1 MARLGLNSTSA
12 LLLLALVGGPGCS
25 DDSQADETAGGGGT
39 EASGSTGAPP
49 TTGPAASTGQAET
62 EGGSSDG
69 SSTGSDIDDGPQ
81 PSGPDNAIDP
91 AAPGPYQVGVM
102 TVEFVDPTREDGR
115 TLVTEIWYPATDE
128 AIGMDTVTYAPEDIF
143 RPDAIEVLG
152 NDITSEIVTT
162 AVRDAP
168 MRADAGPYPV
178 VFFSHGSGG
187 IRMQS
192 TYYTVDMASHGY
204 VVVSPDHIGNTL
216 SDIIVTGDLTTADLA
231 ESLGNRP
238 LDLSFVREELELLE
252 EGDPLSEIM
261 DFEHVGVTGHS
272 FGALTSLRWMG
283 QGADVDAVVAQ
294 APPSM
299 ELNWLAISTPLA
311 DFTTPIQLQVG
322 GTDLTLPAE
331 TNADTVWDAASEPR
345 SRMTLS
351 NAGHFTFS
359 DMCSLNI
366 ADIEAVAELGVSS
379 ALEDGCTKQNTDP
392 EIAGAAIRHYGIG
405 FFNVYLRGSTPTL
418 DLLTQEAGEAIAGD
432 ILTWEAEL

>member
-1 MARLGLNSTSA
+1 MQRLGLNPTSA
-12 LLLLALVGGPGCS
+12 LLTLALLGASGCS
-25 DDSQADETAGGGGT
+25 DDAEADQSTGEGET
-39 EASGSTGAPP
+39 EAGTTGAPSTTEPTDSTAASETDADTAESGSTG
-49 TTGPAASTGQAET
+49 E
-62 EGGSSDG
+62 DG
-69 SSTGSDIDDGPQ
+69 EDGPQ
-81 PSGPDNAIDP
+81 PSGPGVAIDP
-91 AAPGPYQVGVM
+91 AAPGPFQVGVM
-102 TVEFVDPTREDGR
+102 TVEFVDPTREGGR
-115 TLVTEIWYPATDE
+115 TLVTEIWYPATDD
-128 AIGMDTVTYAPEDIF
+128 AIGMETVTYSPQDIF
-143 RPDAIEVLG
+143 RPDAVEVLG
-152 NDITSEIVTT
+152 EDLSSEIVTT

-168 MRADAGPYPV
+168 MRSDAGPYPV

-187 IRMQS
+187 VRMQS

-238 LDLSFVREELELLE
+238 LDLSFLREELELLE
-252 EGDPLSEIM
+252 DGDPLAELM

-294 APPSM
+294 APPGM
-299 ELNWLAISTPLA
+299 DLNWLAISTPLA

-322 GTDLTLPAE
+322 GTDLTLPPE
-331 TNADTVWDAASEPR
+331 TNADTVWDAASKPR

-379 ALEDGCTKQNTDP
+379 ALEDGCTKENTDP
-392 EIAGAAIRHYGIG
+392 AVAGAAIRHYGIG

-432 ILTWEAEL
+432 LLTWEADL

>member
-1 MARLGLNSTSA
+1 MLAILGA
-12 LLLLALVGGPGCS
+12 PGCS
-25 DDSQADETAGGGGT
+25 DDNEANEASETTAAGGTDTGSSTAPATT
-39 EASGSTGAPP
+39 EP
-49 TTGPAASTGQAET
+49 TTGDAET
-62 EGGSSDG
+62 DAGSG
-69 SSTGSDIDDGPQ
+69 EESSTGDSEDGPQ
-81 PSGPDNAIDP
+81 PSGPNHAIDP

-102 TVEFVDPTREDGR
+102 TVEFVDPTREGGR

-128 AIGMDTVTYAPEDIF
+128 AIGMDTVTYGPRDIF
-143 RPDAIEVLG
+143 RPDAVEVLG
-152 NDITSEIVTT
+152 EDLASEIVTT

-168 MRADAGPYPV
+168 MRSDAGPYPV

-187 IRMQS
+187 VRMQS

-216 SDIIVTGDLTTADLA
+216 SDIIVAGDLTTADLA

-238 LDLSFVREELELLE
+238 LDMSFLREELELLE
-252 EGDPLSEIM
+252 EGDPLSELM

-359 DMCSLNI
+359 DMCSLDV
-366 ADIEAVAELGVSS
+366 ADIEAVADLGVSS
-379 ALEDGCTKQNTDP
+379 ALEDGCTKDNTDP
-392 EIAGAAIRHYGIG
+392 EIAGAAIRHFGIG

-418 DLLTQEAGEAIAGD
+418 DLLTQDAGEAIAGD
-432 ILTWEAEL
+432 LITWEAEL

>member
-1 MARLGLNSTSA
+1 MFS
-12 LLLLALVGGPGCS
+12 GPGCG
-25 DDSQADETAGGGGT
+25 DDSHADETMGEGGT
-39 EASGSTGAPP
+39 EVGSTGTPA
-49 TTGPAASTGQAET
+49 TTGPVASTGALET
-62 EGGSSDG
+62 DGGSGDE
-69 SSTGSDIDDGPQ
+69 SSTGSDSEDGPQ
-81 PSGPDNAIDP
+81 PSGPDHAIDP
-91 AAPGPYQVGVM
+91 AVPGPYPVGVM
-102 TVEFVDPTREDGR
+102 TVEFVDPTREGGR
-115 TLVTEIWYPATDE
+115 PLITEIWYPATDD
-128 AIGMDTVTYAPEDIF
+128 AIGMDTVTYTPEDIF

-152 NDITSEIVTT
+152 NDLSSEIATS

-168 MRADAGPYPV
+168 MRGDDGPYPV

-204 VVVSPDHIGNTL
+204 VVISPDHIGNTL

-252 EGDPLSEIM
+252 ADDPLSALM

-294 APPSM
+294 TPPSM
-299 ELNWLAISTPLA
+299 ELNWLAISTPLS

-322 GTDLTLPAE
+322 GVDLTLPAE
-331 TNADTVWDAASEPR
+331 TNADTVWEAASEPR

-359 DMCSLNI
+359 DMCGLNI
-366 ADIEAVAELGVSS
+366 ADIEAVAKLGVSS
-379 ALEDGCTKQNTDP
+379 ALEDGCTKENTDP
-392 EIAGAAIRHYGIG
+392 EIAAAAIRHYGIG
-405 FFNVYLRGSTPTL
+405 FFNVYLRESTPTL

-432 ILTWEAEL
+432 LLTWEAEL

>member
-12 LLLLALVGGPGCS
+12 LLLLALVGAPACS
-25 DDSQADETAGGGGT
+25 DDSQADETAGEGAT
-39 EASGSTGAPP
+39 EAGGSTGASQ

-62 EGGSSDG
+62 EGGSADG
-69 SSTGSDIDDGPQ
+69 SSTGSDSDDGPQ

-115 TLVTEIWYPATDE
+115 TLVTEIWYPATDD

-168 MRADAGPYPV
+168 MRTDAGPYPV

-252 EGDPLSEIM
+252 DGDPLSEIM

-379 ALEDGCTKQNTDP
+379 ALEDGCTEQNTDP
-392 EIAGAAIRHYGIG
+392 EVAGAAIRHYGIG

-432 ILTWEAEL
+432 IVTWEAEL